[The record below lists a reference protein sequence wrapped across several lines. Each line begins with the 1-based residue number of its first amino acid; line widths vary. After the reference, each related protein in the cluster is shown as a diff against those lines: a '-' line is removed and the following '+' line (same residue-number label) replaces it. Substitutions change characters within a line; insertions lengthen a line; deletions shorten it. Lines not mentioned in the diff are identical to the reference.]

1 PQPAHRF
8 QLQWSHRLQRRTW
21 HVAWEVP
28 MQLERNRQGVIDLVV
43 SNGRWTVAIELD
55 NRTPRKK
62 SIRKLTVF
70 PCARAYVICR
80 SGLIHRVK

>member
-1 PQPAHRF
+1 
-8 QLQWSHRLQRRTW
+8 
-21 HVAWEVP
+21 

-55 NRTPRKK
+55 NRAPRTK

-70 PCARAYVICR
+70 PCDRAYVICR
-80 SGLIHRVK
+80 SGSTG